1 VLLEAAEAIAEA
13 DCLLF
18 RVRGQKSRRRALQ
31 KLFNQVME
39 DSRQE
44 LLLRADKVLGND
56 RNL

>member
-18 RVRGQKSRRRALQ
+18 YARGQKSRRRALQ

>member
-18 RVRGQKSRRRALQ
+18 YTRGQKSRRKALQ
-31 KLFNQVME
+31 KLFDQVME

-44 LLLRADKVLGND
+44 LLLRVDRVLGND
-56 RNL
+56 RCL

>member
-1 VLLEAAEAIAEA
+1 VLLEAAEAIAKA

-18 RVRGQKSRRRALQ
+18 YARGQKSRRKALQ
-31 KLFNQVME
+31 KLFDQVME

-44 LLLRADKVLGND
+44 LLLRVDRVLGND